1 MNSYFFDLWIVS
13 SVYIISFSIVSQL
26 DGSISIVL
34 EQVYNGPELN
44 LGRNRHACG
53 IIQNDDKMLVVV
65 VGGYIAGDSD
75 YRTRSVEFLDITNG
89 LSENSEQR
97 YIPNII

>member
-1 MNSYFFDLWIVS
+1 M
-13 SVYIISFSIVSQL
+13 SQL

-53 IIQNDDKMLVVV
+53 IIQNDEKIFVVV
-65 VGGYIAGDSD
+65 VGGYIAGDSGPT
-75 YRTRSVEFLDITNG
+75 RTRSVECLDITNG
-89 LSENSEQR
+89 LSETSELR
-97 YIPNII
+97 

>member
-1 MNSYFFDLWIVS
+1 M
-13 SVYIISFSIVSQL
+13 SQL
-26 DGSISIVL
+26 DGNISIIL

-53 IIQNDDKMLVVV
+53 IIQNNEKILVVV
-65 VGGYIAGDSD
+65 VGGYIAGDSGPT
-75 YRTRSVEFLDITNG
+75 RTKSVEFLDITNG

-97 YIPNII
+97 

>member
-1 MNSYFFDLWIVS
+1 M
-13 SVYIISFSIVSQL
+13 SQL

-53 IIQNDDKMLVVV
+53 IIQNNEKILVVV
-65 VGGYIAGDSD
+65 VGGYIAGDAM

-97 YIPNII
+97 

>member
-1 MNSYFFDLWIVS
+1 M
-13 SVYIISFSIVSQL
+13 SQL

-53 IIQNDDKMLVVV
+53 IIQNDEKILVVV
-65 VGGYIAGDSD
+65 VGGYIAGDVPF
-75 YRTRSVEFLDITNG
+75 RTKSVECLDITNG
-89 LSENSEQR
+89 LSETSELR
-97 YIPNII
+97 